1 MQVIKKFIND
11 LSNFLYSF
19 FYDSSFFRASAL
31 WDSHRLHYYLGT
43 HIIKIIVIFS
53 FFSISYI
60 FIKLSIKLLAYMLKK
75 TKQ

>member
-1 MQVIKKFIND
+1 MQVIGKFIKD
-11 LSNFLYSF
+11 LYSSLYF
-19 FYDSSFFRASAL
+19 LFYDFSMFRASAL
-31 WDSHRLHYYLGT
+31 WDSHRLHHYLGED
-43 HIIKIIVIFS
+43 IIGIIVIFS